1 MQDSST
7 YPVQRTF
14 STPPSEFKPPEP
26 PALGPDAEP
35 ELWEYWDVIRRHIKL
50 IAGLFVISE
59 LLTLLLVLVMTPLYT
74 GLSTILIESQAPR
87 PRCSNPTP
95 TIIDPVAKKSRAFIR
110 LNMRF

>member
-50 IAGLFVISE
+50 IAGLFVIAE

-74 GLSTILIESQAPR
+74 GLSTILIESQAPQVLQ
-87 PRCSNPTP
+87 SNSNNNQPGSEE
-95 TIIDPVAKKSRAFIR
+95 ARE
-110 LNMRF
+110 LL